1 MNYYNPYFFSVPAAY
16 QANSVQNLLGRLNI
30 SSILN
35 GTGKALNLINQAI
48 PIIKE
53 AAPMMKNAK
62 TMFKVMNEFK
72 KMDSPSSNDQKNEIK
87 EEISKEEKREINYGG
102 PTFFA

>member
-1 MNYYNPYFFSVPAAY
+1 MNYYNPYFLSVPTVY
-16 QANSVQNLLGRLNI
+16 QTNSLQNLLGKINI

-35 GTGKALNLINQAI
+35 GTGRALNLINQAI

-72 KMDSPSSNDQKNEIK
+72 KIDTPSNNNQKDYIK
-87 EEISKEEKREINYGG
+87 EEPKEEINKKINYGG

>member
-1 MNYYNPYFFSVPAAY
+1 MNYYNPYFFSVPSLY
-16 QANSVQNLLGRLNI
+16 QTNGLQSLFSKINI

-72 KMDSPSSNDQKNEIK
+72 KIDTPVKNTQK
-87 EEISKEEKREINYGG
+87 EEIVENKENNQIINYGG